1 MIAIIIFSAVGLAVC
16 LCYLIYQLIS
26 LKKNKQKPA
35 KPQPVQTQRYEY
47 CDEYEEGDSL
57 IINLKNY

>member
-1 MIAIIIFSAVGLAVC
+1 MLGIIIFSSVGLAVC
-16 LCYLIYQLIS
+16 LCYLIYQAVLYF
-26 LKKNKQKPA
+26 KNKSKPS
-35 KPQPVQTQRYEY
+35 KPTKKQRYEY